1 MLYPHLGIVLD
12 VLVVLAASINFSWAR
27 QPWRK
32 FMAAKHIIALCVL
45 DFAMI
50 FSTQAERTAEHTAFM
65 VAALVLAIISL
76 ISHRGSSTSMCL
88 HLVRATRIA
97 CKPNPLWPMAAAV
110 STVLHILLAWFMAN
124 CHLKQH
130 VKVHVNGILGL
141 QGFTLLFR
149 YYKQQKQLLIENM
162 HSSDSEKAFQEELFN
177 TEFNP
182 NARFFVI
189 RAIILTQWK
198 AITSLVAAN
207 VLVGIAIHYRR
218 LVFVNI
224 LAKISNQ
231 ANMDIGDLAIQ
242 LIVWQLLAC
251 ANFAK
256 QYIGFAQNNLSSSI
270 STMLECKA
278 LESFTASR
286 TDTFNYW
293 LLDNNIYD
301 LSNNFVTVV
310 GRVGSGKSSLMAALC
325 GEMPIISGQG
335 RLSGRIGFVD
345 QKPTVSDASFR
356 ENVLMGNEYEEKWF
370 NQVIYACAL
379 TQDLEQMENGD
390 QTEVGYGGVNLSGGQ
405 KTRLAL
411 ARALYLKA
419 DVYIFDDLL
428 SAVDAHVERHI
439 IENVL
444 VAGGIIG
451 SKTRILVTHA
461 EHVIPLSDKVVTLT
475 NGQVQV
481 VNQTPLQFSEGLISG
496 KTAQSEDVV
505 VEAQELTEISEPF
518 VIHPDYDDPPLRWTS
533 FKNLRMNLMTDSN
546 PETMVQSLKWYL
558 LINAV
563 VTCRPPKHWPSNGQI
578 EFHKYSMQYTPTS
591 GLVLSNLSFSVGFQE
606 KIGIVGR
613 TGAGK
618 SSLAQAIM
626 RMVEPA
632 AGKIIIDGIDIATI
646 GLHDLR
652 SRISII
658 PQDPTLF
665 EGTICDNLDPM
676 DEYTDDDV
684 WAAIRATHIEGLL
697 EKPTEKYIEGLYDND
712 MGVWVEGIGLN
723 KWIKYGGSNFS
734 VGERQLISL
743 CRALLWRRKILILDE
758 ATANIDNKTDQLIQ
772 TVLRDEFKDCTILTI
787 AHRLNTVMDSD
798 RILVMD
804 QGTVAEFD
812 TPKNLLARD
821 GPFTQLVAS
830 MKLNHRE
837 LDSNE

>member
-301 LSNNFVTVV
+301 LSNNIIAGNDSQYIHLNPEPNAKTAELTECTFSWGPDVFSVYCPSLTIAAGEFVTVV

-546 PETMVQSLKWYL
+546 PETM
-558 LINAV
+558 
-563 VTCRPPKHWPSNGQI
+563 
-578 EFHKYSMQYTPTS
+578 
-591 GLVLSNLSFSVGFQE
+591 E